1 MAAEVL
7 EAATEAEAMA
17 AEVSAVATEAEA
29 MAVAATEAAMEA
41 EAMVVEVSEAATE
54 AEAMAEVAMAEVT
67 PWSRCSARRRRLLA
81 QVAAPTTKIE
91 AYMKKNLATTH
102 SER

>member
-17 AEVSAVATEAEA
+17 VA
-29 MAVAATEAAMEA
+29 
-41 EAMVVEVSEAATE
+41 VSEAATE

-81 QVAAPTTKIE
+81 QVAAPTTEIE

-102 SER
+102 SEHVSSTPHEFDRG